1 LILFKIIDAVIGVR
15 VSDEDE
21 LTGLDLS
28 QHSEVGYDL
37 SGLGSGSGGFVGSTA
52 FITHPSSAASPLA
65 EDRT

>member
-1 LILFKIIDAVIGVR
+1 MGVR

-37 SGLGSGSGGFVGSTA
+37 SGLSSGAGGFIGSSA
-52 FITHPSSAASPLA
+52 FIAHPASAASPLT
-65 EDRT
+65 EDTF